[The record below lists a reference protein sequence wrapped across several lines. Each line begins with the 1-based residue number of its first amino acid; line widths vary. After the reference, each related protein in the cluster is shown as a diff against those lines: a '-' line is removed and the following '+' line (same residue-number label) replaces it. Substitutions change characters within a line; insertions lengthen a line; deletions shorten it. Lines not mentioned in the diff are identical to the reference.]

1 MLKWLFGKKKV
12 IYPMLAHSR
21 GLSQD
26 IVGEF
31 HFQSDLGQIA
41 GPKEEMSAKYECEAT
56 SVCES
61 HNKHGS
67 DAVAVYIGRGQVGHL
82 FREGAKLFRKVLVSL
97 IAELSPVNAT
107 AKIIG
112 GWKND
117 VSEGSYGI
125 KLNLKRPLALVK
137 ENPK

>member
-26 IVGEF
+26 IVGEG
-31 HFQSDLGQIA
+31 HFQSDLEQIA
-41 GPKEEMSAKYECEAT
+41 GPKEKMSAKYECEAT

-61 HNKHGS
+61 DTKHDS
-67 DAVAVYIGRGQVGHL
+67 DAVAVYLGRGQVGHL
-82 FREGAKLFRKVLVSL
+82 FREGTKLFREVLVSL
-97 IAELSPVNAT
+97 IAELSPVNAK
-107 AKIIG
+107 AKIVG

-117 VSEGSYGI
+117 ISDGSYGI

>member
-12 IYPMLAHSR
+12 IYPMSAHSR

-26 IVGEF
+26 IVGEG
-31 HFQSDLGQIA
+31 HFQSDLEQIA
-41 GPKEEMSAKYECEAT
+41 GPKEKMSAKYECEAT

-61 HNKHGS
+61 DTKHDS
-67 DAVAVYIGRGQVGHL
+67 DAVAVYLGRGQVGHL
-82 FREGAKLFRKVLVSL
+82 FREGTKLFREVLVSL
-97 IAELSPVNAT
+97 IAELSPVNAK
-107 AKIIG
+107 AKIVG

-117 VSEGSYGI
+117 ISDGSYGI

>member
-26 IVGEF
+26 IVGEI
-31 HFQSDLGQIA
+31 HFQSHLGQIA

-125 KLNLKRPLALVK
+125 KLNLKHPLALVK

>member
-26 IVGEF
+26 IVGEG
-31 HFQSDLGQIA
+31 HFQSDLEQIA
-41 GPKEEMSAKYECEAT
+41 GPKEKMSAKYECEAT

-61 HNKHGS
+61 DTKHDS
-67 DAVAVYIGRGQVGHL
+67 DAVAVYLGRGQVGHL
-82 FREGAKLFRKVLVSL
+82 FREGTKLFREVLVSL
-97 IAELSPVNAT
+97 IAELSPVNAK
-107 AKIIG
+107 AKIVG

-117 VSEGSYGI
+117 ISDGSYGI

-137 ENPK
+137 EIPK

>member
-12 IYPMLAHSR
+12 IYPMSAHSR

-26 IVGEF
+26 IVGEG
-31 HFQSDLGQIA
+31 HFQSDLEQIA
-41 GPKEEMSAKYECEAT
+41 GPKEKMSAKYECEAT

-61 HNKHGS
+61 DTKHDS
-67 DAVAVYIGRGQVGHL
+67 DAVAVYLGRGQVGHL
-82 FREGAKLFRKVLVSL
+82 FREGTKLFREVLVSL
-97 IAELSPVNAT
+97 IAELSPVNAK
-107 AKIIG
+107 AKIVG

-117 VSEGSYGI
+117 ISEGSYGI
-125 KLNLKRPLALVK
+125 KLSLKRPLALVK

>member
-26 IVGEF
+26 IVGESP
-31 HFQSDLGQIA
+31 FQSDLEQIA
-41 GPKEEMSAKYECEAT
+41 GPKEEMSAKVECEAT
-56 SVCES
+56 LVCES
-61 HNKHGS
+61 DYKHDS
-67 DAVAVYIGRGQVGHL
+67 NAVAVYIGCGQVGHL
-82 FREGAKLFRKVLVSL
+82 FREGAKLFREVLVSL
-97 IAELSPVNAT
+97 IAELSPVNAK

-117 VSEGSYGI
+117 ISDGSYGI
-125 KLNLKRPLALVK
+125 KLSLKRPIALVK